1 MGLISE
7 LKRRN
12 VIRMAGL
19 YLVGAWLLVQ
29 VAGTVLPMFGAPGWL
44 PRSIVVVLALG
55 FIPALVFAWVFEMT
69 PEGLKRDGDIAPEQS
84 IAPQTARR
92 MDRMIVAVL
101 VLALGYFGLD
111 KFVLAPKRQ
120 AAEISDA
127 KKLGRSEALATATAA
142 TDKSIAVLPFVDMSP
157 EGDQEYF
164 SDGIAE
170 ELLNRLAQI
179 PDLRVAART
188 SAFQFKGKNL
198 DIADIGR
205 QLKVAHVLEGS
216 VRKSGTRL
224 RITAQ
229 LINSAS
235 GYHLWSQTF
244 EGDASDV
251 FKVQDD
257 ISTAIAEALETK
269 LSGRPAA
276 DKPAVAVNPQ
286 AYDDYLQGRAFFARR
301 VDDNLKL
308 AVAAFDRAI
317 ARDPSYSAA
326 YAGRAFALAI
336 SPGWDPWLPMEEIIA
351 KSRAAADQALV
362 LDPENVEAHISRGVI
377 AQYELDI
384 AGARRDLQRAYELAP
399 ESVDVLN
406 FYGDFEQLVGNLRT
420 AERMKRR
427 AMALDPLAFVH
438 PMNLAFILGNQARF
452 DDALVMA
459 ERSTALGN
467 PNGADLDFYLK
478 LWLKKFDAAE
488 ASLVQVCK
496 KTGPEDF
503 RCQEKRMLLASFTG
517 HAEEARAIW
526 AKLLKLE
533 PAKLRPEDYS
543 YYAGIYVN
551 VFKDIPK
558 ATQAARMSLKGSNS
572 NVTLPLTVG
581 DRGARLPEEF
591 SQDPEWLAVW
601 ADPKLRELM
610 AAYRTNIA
618 NFRKGG

>member
-1 MGLISE
+1 MGLIAE

-92 MDRMIVAVL
+92 MNRMIAVVVL
-101 VLALGYFGLD
+101 LALGYFGFD

-120 AAEISDA
+120 ASEINAAE
-127 KKLGRSEALATATAA
+127 KLGRSEALAASNE
-142 TDKSIAVLPFVDMSP
+142 KSIAVLPFVDMS
-157 EGDQEYF
+157 EQHDQEYF

-235 GYHLWSQTF
+235 GYHMWSQTF
-244 EGDASDV
+244 EGDAGDV

-257 ISTAIAEALETK
+257 ISTAIAEVLKTQ
-269 LSGRPAA
+269 LSGRPSSEKSTRVV
-276 DKPAVAVNPQ
+276 DPQ
-286 AYDDYLQGRAFFARR
+286 AYDDFLQGRAFTARR

-326 YAGRAFALAI
+326 HAGRAFALALSEI
-336 SPGWDPWLPMEEIIA
+336 WVSWLPTAELVA
-351 KSRAAADQALV
+351 QGRASAAQALK
-362 LDPENVEAHISRGVI
+362 LDPDNVEAMISRGYL
-377 AQYELDI
+377 AMKHWDI
-384 AGARRDLQRAYELAP
+384 AGARVDFERAYALAP
-399 ESVDVLN
+399 ENVDVLN
-406 FYGDFEQLVGNLRT
+406 FYGDFQKLVGNLRE
-420 AERMKRR
+420 AERMKRK
-427 AMALDPLAFVH
+427 AMALDPLSFVH
-438 PMNLAFILGNQARF
+438 PHDLLQVLF
-452 DDALVMA
+452 DQGRPRDALVMA
-459 ERSTALGN
+459 ERAESLGSPNAPYQIVEAHKGLKQFDEAERALAKLC
-467 PNGADLDFYLK
+467 PEADAQKPGCRY
-478 LWLKKFDAAE
+478 E
-488 ASLVQVCK
+488 
-496 KTGPEDF
+496 
-503 RCQEKRMLLASFTG
+503 RMSLLAATG
-517 HAEEARAIW
+517 HLAEARALF
-526 AKLLKLE
+526 AELVAMGKGVPNVE
-533 PAKLRPEDYS
+533 MYS
-543 YYAGIYVN
+543 TRAAVYAVEL
-551 VFKDIPK
+551 KDIPK
-558 ATQAARMSLKGSNS
+558 ATRELRMALQGNSWNIMGSLRWGA
-572 NVTLPLTVG
+572 
-581 DRGARLPEEF
+581 RGALLPEEI

-601 ADPKLRELM
+601 ADPKLRDLM
-610 AAYRTNIA
+610 AAYRTNLA

>member
-1 MGLISE
+1 MSVLAE

-55 FIPALVFAWVFEMT
+55 FVPALVFAWVFEMT
-69 PEGLKRDGDIAPEQS
+69 PEGLKRDGDIEPGRS

-101 VLALGYFGLD
+101 VLALGYFGFD

-120 AAEISDA
+120 AMEVNAA
-127 KKLGRSEALATATAA
+127 KKLGRSEALATASTT

-157 EGDQEYF
+157 EHDQEYF

-257 ISTAIAEALETK
+257 ISTAIAEVLETK
-269 LSGRPAA
+269 LAGRPAA
-276 DKPAVAVNPQ
+276 DKQAVSVDPQ
-286 AYDDYLQGRAFFARR
+286 AYDDYLQGRAFTARR

-317 ARDPSYSAA
+317 ARDPAYSAA
-326 YAGRAFALAI
+326 HAGRAFALALSEI
-336 SPGWDPWLPMEEIIA
+336 WNPWLPTAELVA
-351 KSRAAADQALV
+351 QGRASAAEALK
-362 LDPENVEAHISRGVI
+362 LDPENVEAMIARGYL
-377 AQYELDI
+377 AMKHWDI
-384 AGARRDLQRAYELAP
+384 AGARVDFERAYALAP
-399 ESVDVLN
+399 ENVDVLN
-406 FYGDFEQLVGNLRT
+406 FYGDFQKLVGNLRE
-420 AERMKRR
+420 AERMKRK
-427 AMALDPLAFVH
+427 AMALDPLSFVH
-438 PMNLAFILGNQARF
+438 PHDLVQVLF
-452 DDALVMA
+452 DQGRPREALVMA
-459 ERSTALGN
+459 ERAKSLGSPSAPYQILEAHRQLKQFDEAERALAELCPAEKAGN
-467 PNGADLDFYLK
+467 PG
-478 LWLKKFDAAE
+478 
-488 ASLVQVCK
+488 CK
-496 KTGPEDF
+496 IE
-503 RCQEKRMLLASFTG
+503 RMSLLAATG
-517 HAEEARAIW
+517 HLAEARAIV
-526 AKLLKLE
+526 AALVAANKTVLSVEIYSSRAAIYANELE
-533 PAKLRPEDYS
+533 
-543 YYAGIYVN
+543 
-551 VFKDIPK
+551 DIPK
-558 ATQAARMSLKGSNS
+558 ATSDLRMALQGNS
-572 NVTLPLTVG
+572 WNIMNPLRLG
-581 DRGARLPEEF
+581 ARGAL
-591 SQDPEWLAVW
+591 L
-601 ADPKLRELM
+601 
-610 AAYRTNIA
+610 
-618 NFRKGG
+618 

>member
-1 MGLISE
+1 MGLIAE

-69 PEGLKRDGDIAPEQS
+69 PEGLKRDGDIEPERS

-92 MDRMIVAVL
+92 MDRMIFAVL
-101 VLALGYFGLD
+101 LLALGYFGFD
-111 KFVLAPKRQ
+111 KFVLAPRRQ
-120 AAEISDA
+120 ATEINAAET
-127 KKLGRSEALATATAA
+127 KGRAEAQSASSE
-142 TDKSIAVLPFVDMSP
+142 KSIAVLPFVDMSP
-157 EGDQEYF
+157 EHDQEYF

-257 ISTAIAEALETK
+257 ISTAIADVLETK

-276 DKPAVAVNPQ
+276 DKPAVAVDPQ
-286 AYDDYLQGRAFFARR
+286 AYDDFLQGRAFTARR
-301 VDDNLKL
+301 VDGNLKL

-326 YAGRAFALAI
+326 HAGRAFALALSEI
-336 SPGWDPWLPMEEIIA
+336 WDPWLPTPELVA
-351 KSRAAADQALV
+351 QGRASAARALK
-362 LDPENVEAHISRGVI
+362 LDPENVEAMIARGYL
-377 AQYELDI
+377 AMKHWDI
-384 AGARRDLQRAYELAP
+384 AGAREDFEHAYALAP
-399 ESVDVLN
+399 ENVDVLN
-406 FYGDFEQLVGNLRT
+406 FYGDYQKLVGNLRA
-420 AERMKRR
+420 AERMKRK
-427 AMALDPLAFVH
+427 AMALDPLSFVH
-438 PMNLAFILGNQARF
+438 PHDLVQVLF
-452 DDALVMA
+452 DQGRPRDALVMA
-459 ERSTALGN
+459 QRAESLGSPNAPWQILEAHKELKQFDEAERAL
-467 PNGADLDFYLK
+467 AK
-478 LWLKKFDAAE
+478 LCPAKDAKLPGCKYERMSLLAASGHLAE
-488 ASLVQVCK
+488 AKAILAELEAAT
-496 KTGPEDF
+496 KTVPNVEF
-503 RCQEKRMLLASFTG
+503 YST
-517 HAEEARAIW
+517 RA
-526 AKLLKLE
+526 A
-533 PAKLRPEDYS
+533 A
-543 YYAGIYVN
+543 YANEVEN
-551 VFKDIPK
+551 FPK
-558 ATQAARMSLKGSNS
+558 ATSDLRMALQGNS
-572 NVTLPLTVG
+572 WNILNPLRWG
-581 DRGARLPEEF
+581 ARGALLPEEM

-601 ADPKLRELM
+601 ADPKLHDLM
-610 AAYRTNIA
+610 TAYRANLIA
-618 NFRKGG
+618 FRKGG

>member
-92 MDRMIVAVL
+92 MDRMIVAIL
-101 VLALGYFGLD
+101 VLALGYFGFD

-269 LSGRPAA
+269 LAGRPAA
-276 DKPAVAVNPQ
+276 DKPAVAVDPQ
-286 AYDDYLQGRAFFARR
+286 AYDDYLQGRAFTARR

-326 YAGRAFALAI
+326 HAGRAFALALSEI
-336 SPGWDPWLPMEEIIA
+336 WDPWLPTAELVA
-351 KSRAAADQALV
+351 QGRASAAQALK
-362 LDPENVEAHISRGVI
+362 LDPENVEAMIARGYLAMKHWDV
-377 AQYELDI
+377 
-384 AGARRDLQRAYELAP
+384 AGARVDFERAYALAP
-399 ESVDVLN
+399 ENVDVLN
-406 FYGDFEQLVGNLRT
+406 FYGDFQKLVGNLRD
-420 AERMKRR
+420 AERMKRK
-427 AMALDPLAFVH
+427 AMALDPLSFVH
-438 PMNLAFILGNQARF
+438 PHDLVQVLF
-452 DDALVMA
+452 DQGRPRDALLMA
-459 ERSTALGN
+459 ERAGSLGSPNAPYQILEAHKQLKQFDEAEPAL
-467 PNGADLDFYLK
+467 AK
-478 LWLKKFDAAE
+478 LCPAKDAQKPGCKYERMSLLAAAGHLAE
-488 ASLVQVCK
+488 AKAIFAELVAM
-496 KTGPEDF
+496 
-503 RCQEKRMLLASFTG
+503 EKGDPNVEMYST
-517 HAEEARAIW
+517 RA
-526 AKLLKLE
+526 AV
-533 PAKLRPEDYS
+533 
-543 YYAGIYVN
+543 YAVEL
-551 VFKDIPK
+551 KDIPK
-558 ATQAARMSLKGSNS
+558 ATREMRMALQGNS
-572 NVTLPLTVG
+572 WNVLNPLRWG
-581 DRGARLPEEF
+581 ARGAQLPEEI

-601 ADPKLRELM
+601 ADPKLHDLM
-610 AAYRTNIA
+610 TAYRANLIA
-618 NFRKGG
+618 FRKGG